1 MAFYEWQKYHSFIHF
16 HSFIQQIL
24 INSYIPGTVFG
35 KCDISA
41 NKTEKNKMKQIKNLV
56 LMKNFK

>member
-1 MAFYEWQKYHSFIHF
+1 MDFYKWQKHHSFIHF

-41 NKTEKNKMKQIKNLV
+41 NKTEKKQNETNKKPCPHEE
-56 LMKNFK
+56 F